1 MENIKDCS
9 KLEWDTR
16 KLGGIVD
23 DGQIRDTFEGG
34 GVRERAEGK
43 GRYDLLPIF
52 ALRRLSRWYEL
63 GAQKYGDRNW
73 ESGIPYS
80 RCIDSAKRHLD
91 KFLMGMHDEDHLAAA
106 IWNLMAILDFQE
118 RGMDQFDDLPHYL
131 DKKEN
136 EA

>member
-1 MENIKDCS
+1 METVREYRERLKEI
-9 KLEWDTR
+9 
-16 KLGGIVD
+16 GGIVD

-34 GVRERAEGK
+34 GTRERAEGK

-52 ALRRLSRWYEL
+52 ALKRLARWYEL

-73 ESGIPYS
+73 EKGLPYS

-91 KFLMGMHDEDHLAAA
+91 KFLMGMHDEDHLTAA

-118 RGMDQFDDLPHYL
+118 RGMNQFDDLPHYL

-136 EA
+136 DV